1 MEKCTRGSGMT
12 KMNMMAS
19 VLALTRMETIAKDIG
34 KMESRMDRVVGWL
47 RTVSST
53 AVLSRTT

>member
-1 MEKCTRGSGMT
+1 MM

-19 VLALTRMETIAKDIG
+19 VLALTRTETIAKDIG
-34 KMESRMDRVVGWL
+34 KMESKTDQADGWQRMG
-47 RTVSST
+47 SFT

>member
-1 MEKCTRGSGMT
+1 MT

-34 KMESRMDRVVGWL
+34 KMESRTDQADGWP
-47 RTVSST
+47 RMVSSI